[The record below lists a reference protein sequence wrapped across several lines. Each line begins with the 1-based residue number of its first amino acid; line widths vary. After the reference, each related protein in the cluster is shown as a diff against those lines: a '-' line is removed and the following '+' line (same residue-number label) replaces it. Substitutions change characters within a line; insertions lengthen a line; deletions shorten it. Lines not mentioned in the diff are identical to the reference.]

1 MAHFAR
7 LNEDNVVIN
16 VIVVND
22 KDTDEDGVED
32 EATGKA
38 LLESRYPGA
47 TFIQTSYNNNIRT
60 RFASIGM
67 TYYPDIDAFVHESPY
82 PSWVLDPVEKKF
94 VAPITD
100 PSTYADEY
108 RWNEDGQEWVA
119 QPLPE

>member
-1 MAHFAR
+1 MAHFAQ

-22 KDTDEDGVED
+22 EDTSEYGVED
-32 EATGKA
+32 EAIGKS
-38 LLESRYPGA
+38 LLESRYPGY

-67 TYYPDIDAFVHESPY
+67 TYYPDLDAFVCSP
-82 PSWVLDPVEKKF
+82 PFASWVLDPVEKRF
-94 VAPITD
+94 VAPVAD
-100 PSTYADEY
+100 PSTYVDEY
-108 RWNEDGQEWVA
+108 RWNEDGQEWVL